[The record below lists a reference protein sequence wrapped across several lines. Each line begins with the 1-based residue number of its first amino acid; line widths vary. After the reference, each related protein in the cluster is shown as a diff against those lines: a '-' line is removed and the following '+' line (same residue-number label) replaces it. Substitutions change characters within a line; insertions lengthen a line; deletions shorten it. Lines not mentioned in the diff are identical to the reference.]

1 MKMNHRQ
8 PPKSDGFAC
17 PHCGANLSED
27 ADFCR
32 TCGASADSGWQ
43 DDDWD
48 EYEEDEDDFDY
59 DDYLRREFPE
69 HAPPEIRPNPR
80 RALTVVIV
88 LLLCLALLLMST
100 LVMPF

>member
-1 MKMNHRQ
+1 MNHRQ
-8 PPKSDGFAC
+8 HPEPDDFVC
-17 PHCGANLSED
+17 PHCGADVPED

-32 TCGASADSGWQ
+32 VCGASVDSGW
-43 DDDWD
+43 DDGDWG

-69 HAPPEIRPNPR
+69 HAQPEMRPNPR
-80 RALTVVIV
+80 RVLTVVIV
-88 LLLCLALLLMST
+88 LLLCLALILMST

>member
-1 MKMNHRQ
+1 MNHRQ
-8 PPKSDGFAC
+8 HLEPDSFVC
-17 PHCGANLSED
+17 PNCGAEVSED
-27 ADFCR
+27 ARFCR
-32 TCGASADSGWQ
+32 ACGASADSGW
-43 DDDWD
+43 DDGDWD

-69 HAPPEIRPNPR
+69 HAQPETRPNPR